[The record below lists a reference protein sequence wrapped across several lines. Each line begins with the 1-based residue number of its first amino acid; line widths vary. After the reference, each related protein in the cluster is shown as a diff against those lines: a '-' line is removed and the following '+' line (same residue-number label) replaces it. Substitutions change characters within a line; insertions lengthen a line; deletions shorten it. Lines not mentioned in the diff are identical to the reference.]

1 MFIVEYHIPTEAFPD
16 SFINK
21 EIITEKAL
29 PYFHVKKDF
38 SSEGKNISYPK
49 FEIIFS
55 VAKDWITLFV
65 CSSNFSCNIFN
76 ATSVLYIS

>member
-1 MFIVEYHIPTEAFPD
+1 MNTIIPNLLITQGLYC
-16 SFINK
+16 
-21 EIITEKAL
+21 IIYKRGHVIEKAPL
-29 PYFHVKKDF
+29 YLKDF
-38 SSEGKNISYPK
+38 SPEGNNISYPK